1 MDFIWFSS
9 TSLFVTELLYIRV
22 CRLPSIDAEG
32 LLWIGELISHKFIQ
46 WFYEELVLLFVT
58 YYLCG
63 IIKRVQ
69 TLRGF
74 FIYDFTLSVR
84 TLPTFEA
91 CVFIM

>member
-1 MDFIWFSS
+1 MDRGADISQIY
-9 TSLFVTELLYIRV
+9 TVVLRRV
-22 CRLPSIDAEG
+22 M
-32 LLWIGELISHKFIQ
+32 
-46 WFYEELVLLFVT
+46 LFVT

-63 IIKRVQ
+63 MIKRVQ

>member
-1 MDFIWFSS
+1 MDRGADISQIY
-9 TSLFVTELLYIRV
+9 TVVLRRV
-22 CRLPSIDAEG
+22 M
-32 LLWIGELISHKFIQ
+32 
-46 WFYEELVLLFVT
+46 LFVT

-69 TLRGF
+69 TLWGF